1 MDRPNAKTLD
11 WRLTELFFCFLNHDC
26 TCMSVGL
33 YFFSM
38 LVNVYGSKDLFVSEY
53 RTLLADRILS
63 SFNYDTEKEVIAYTL
78 LFVYQFIKLF
88 SMWGITTTDF
98 CKFKFSQFSQKICA
112 FWAPSFSNCLFF
124 FKSLAMEI
132 FGFWTYLKLTCS
144 FSNSLE
150 SNIIVLTKF
159 NLTLYMWR
167 IWFILSSRTGIL
179 CVYLFAFSICHYFFY
194 FFSSASLSWAFKASF
209 WRIPFA
215 LLWDNA
221 EGCGWLQANQF
232 SHTGVSSKEW
242 KYQGKVYGMK
252 LH

>member
-63 SFNYDTEKEVIAYTL
+63 SFNYDTEKEVIACTL

-88 SMWGITTTDF
+88 SMWGITSTDF

-112 FWAPSFSNCLFF
+112 FWAPSFSNCLFC

-167 IWFILSSRTGIL
+167 IWIILSSRTEIF
-179 CVYLFAFSICHYFFY
+179 CVYLFAFFIH
-194 FFSSASLSWAFKASF
+194 
-209 WRIPFA
+209 
-215 LLWDNA
+215 
-221 EGCGWLQANQF
+221 
-232 SHTGVSSKEW
+232 H
-242 KYQGKVYGMK
+242 
-252 LH
+252 

>member
-1 MDRPNAKTLD
+1 
-11 WRLTELFFCFLNHDC
+11 
-26 TCMSVGL
+26 MSVGL

-63 SFNYDTEKEVIAYTL
+63 SFNYDTEKEVIACTL

-88 SMWGITTTDF
+88 SMWGITSTDF

-112 FWAPSFSNCLFF
+112 FWAPSFSNCLFC

-167 IWFILSSRTGIL
+167 IWFILSSRTEIL
-179 CVYLFAFSICHYFFY
+179 CVYLFAFSMSLIFLFLL
-194 FFSSASLSWAFKASF
+194 FSFVILSF
-209 WRIPFA
+209 
-215 LLWDNA
+215 
-221 EGCGWLQANQF
+221 
-232 SHTGVSSKEW
+232 
-242 KYQGKVYGMK
+242 
-252 LH
+252 